1 MNAIISLL
9 PSYPPQKKKK
19 KKRSNTK
26 LYRKWSP
33 VIKTV
38 TQLYF
43 LKSWAQERS

>member
-9 PSYPPQKKKK
+9 PSYPPQKK

-43 LKSWAQERS
+43 LKSWAQEQS